1 MPEEPKQNIHPLEK
15 GSVVPTPEQPKPLS
29 EVALE
34 TKPEIEIKQAPPA
47 ETQGEAPSVVP
58 VPTEPPADQDVQKQV
73 KDLKVLDKEKQVQV
87 LTDLAFSRG
96 LSFAVSIARGLNNA
110 YVLDKLHD
118 TLIDQLYEELVKK
131 GKLEEL

>member
-1 MPEEPKQNIHPLEK
+1 MPEEPKQNIHPVEK
-15 GSVVPTPEQPKPLS
+15 GPVIPTPEKTESLPKTAP
-29 EVALE
+29 EIKPEFE
-34 TKPEIEIKQAPPA
+34 TKPAPPA

-87 LTDLAFSRG
+87 LSDLAFTKG
-96 LSFAVSIARGLNNA
+96 LSYAVSVARGLNNA

-118 TLIDQLYEELVKK
+118 TLVDQLYEELVKR
-131 GKLEEL
+131 GKLKEL